1 MNLKNAFR
9 YSNFLTE
16 QISQLQNLTYASKNY
31 TTTKVTSFKSKA
43 IKDEE
48 DTIEIL
54 EVDRDFD
61 CKMNDIYFII
71 LDLISEKTKLE
82 AEIALAKSGNKIDW
96 KINGQEV
103 DLDTAVSYNR
113 AIRKTVECFS
123 KFEKLTSTTEKTKGS
138 DYTFNINNEQV
149 MYRYDVERVVEIDY
163 DKDVI
168 KAKNRKLKSEADS
181 ISDAIDAFMLKDIVS
196 FEAKYDIN
204 SSMQDIVTD
213 HTEAK

>member
-16 QISQLQNLTYASKNY
+16 QISQLQSLTYASKNY

-168 KAKNRKLKSEADS
+168 KAKNRKLKSEADN

>member
-16 QISQLQNLTYASKNY
+16 QISQLQSLTYASKNY

-204 SSMQDIVTD
+204 SSMQDIITD

>member
-16 QISQLQNLTYASKNY
+16 QISQLQSLTYASKNY

>member
-16 QISQLQNLTYASKNY
+16 QISQLQSLTYASKNY

-48 DTIEIL
+48 DTVEIL

-61 CKMNDIYFII
+61 CKINDIYFII
-71 LDLISEKTKLE
+71 LYLISEKTKLE
-82 AEIALAKSGNKIDW
+82 TAIALAKSENKIDW
-96 KINGQEV
+96 KINGKEV

-113 AIRKTVECFS
+113 ATRKTIETFS

-149 MYRYDVERVVEIDY
+149 VYRFDVERVVEIDY
-163 DKDVI
+163 DKDII
-168 KAKNRKLKSEADS
+168 KAKNKKLRSEVDN
-181 ISDAIDAFMLKDIVS
+181 ISDAIDAFMLKNIVN

-204 SSMQDIVTD
+204 SSTQDII
-213 HTEAK
+213 EAYLETK

>member
-168 KAKNRKLKSEADS
+168 KAKNRKLKSEADN

-204 SSMQDIVTD
+204 SSMQDIITD